1 MVFDAVNPL
10 LFHPGL
16 IFYILSWLPRNTQHL
31 YCHVLAMP
39 VMEVH
44 GCYFLH
50 YAPYAALIVLTA
62 NAVLLYLGS
71 IRNLG
76 PVVTVQSYCH
86 CGTTAP
92 TYMTVHS
99 AHAQVQR
106 TTSGLLGELLLLHWT
121 VTKEHRAVALAR
133 ARSQPLLVV
142 E

>member
-76 PVVTVQSYCH
+76 GASSH
-86 CGTTAP
+86 C
-92 TYMTVHS
+92 S
-99 AHAQVQR
+99 
-106 TTSGLLGELLLLHWT
+106 ELLSLWY
-121 VTKEHRAVALAR
+121 HRPYIHDSAQ
-133 ARSQPLLVV
+133 RSCPSTTNNQRLTW
-142 E
+142 